1 MVDEDMNIYMV
12 DMDGR
17 RRYKYVN
24 MDGEW
29 RYEYLYGG
37 HGWWMK
43 I

>member
-24 MDGEW
+24 MDGGSK
-29 RYEYLYGG
+29 YLNIYR
-37 HGWWMK
+37 
-43 I
+43 